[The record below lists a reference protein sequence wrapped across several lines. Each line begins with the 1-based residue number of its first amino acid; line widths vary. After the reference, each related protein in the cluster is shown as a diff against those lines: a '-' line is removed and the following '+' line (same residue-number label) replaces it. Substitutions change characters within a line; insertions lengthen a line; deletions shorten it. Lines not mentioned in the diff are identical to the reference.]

1 MMRNPAISDATKA
14 YLLLTGRFAMDR
26 RSRNGTDAAPA
37 PLTISTL
44 NPLVN
49 RLDSLGAKLEEFMSP
64 RGDELV
70 DALGPSFDVG
80 NLRGLLGRGLQMSLA
95 IERWQQRGI
104 WVLSREDEEY
114 PKLLGSRMG
123 HKAPPIIYGC
133 GASYLFNESGLAV
146 VGSRN
151 ASRSAL
157 DFAENVGRQAADNS
171 FSVVS
176 GAARGVDRASITG
189 ALDAGGNAIG
199 VLADG
204 LSRAAISQANRLPIS
219 EDRLVLITPY
229 DPDAGFSTGNAM
241 GRNKLIFAL
250 SRAGLVAAAEH
261 NKGGTWAGVKE
272 QLEKLKFVPIFIR
285 PTLRATPGLDALRE
299 MGAREWPDPYDSDA
313 VHNVFEEIRSG
324 VMEDDEPS
332 TAQSSSIASP
342 RQAALVM
349 DAGEPFGSNTSEEPA
364 NQATSD
370 PSDVLFANVRPH
382 ILAVLKTPKSRD
394 EIADELDLV
403 KTQVDRWLA
412 RLVDEGAITK
422 HERPVRYVAN
432 E

>member
-1 MMRNPAISDATKA
+1 MMRHPAISDVAKV
-14 YLLLTGRFAMDR
+14 YLLLTSRMATGR
-26 RSRNGTDAAPA
+26 RSRNGADAGIAL
-37 PLTISTL
+37 LTLSTL
-44 NPLVN
+44 NPLVA
-49 RLDSLGAKLEEFMSP
+49 RLNDIGAELEELVSH
-64 RGDELV
+64 RGDDLI
-70 DALGPSFDVG
+70 DALEPNFDVG

-104 WVLSREDEEY
+104 WVLSREDEKY
-114 PKLLGSRMG
+114 PRLLRSRMG
-123 HKAPPIIYGC
+123 DKAPPIIYGC
-133 GASYLFNESGLAV
+133 GESYLFNENGLAI

-157 DFAENVGRQAADNS
+157 DFAKNVGRQAADNS

-189 ALDAGGNAIG
+189 ALDAGGNAVG

-204 LSRAAISQANRLPIS
+204 LSRAAISQANRIPIS

-250 SRAGLVAAAEH
+250 SNAGLVAETDYE
-261 NKGGTWAGVKE
+261 KGGTWAGATE
-272 QLEKLKFVPIFIR
+272 QLKRLKFVPMFVR
-285 PTLRATPGLDALRE
+285 STGTPSQGLDELKKLGAL
-299 MGAREWPDPYDSDA
+299 EWPDPYDSDA
-313 VHNVFEEIRSG
+313 VHNVFEEILSG
-324 VMEDDEPS
+324 ALEKNEPS

-349 DAGEPFGSNTSEEPA
+349 DPGEPFGADTSEA
-364 NQATSD
+364 IIDQTISH
-370 PSDVLFANVRPH
+370 PSDALFADVHPH

-412 RLVDEGAITK
+412 RLVDEGAVTK